1 MRNFTLYAAIC
12 CDVIW
17 MKQNEVFK
25 NNMEV
30 DPRALAN
37 QINSVYE
44 NHRQGWEA
52 KDVIERRLGSWTPP
66 SPLCVEV
73 NFDVAIGETTLA

>member
-1 MRNFTLYAAIC
+1 
-12 CDVIW
+12 
-17 MKQNEVFK
+17 
-25 NNMEV
+25 V

-66 SPLCVEV
+66 SPLCVKV
-73 NFDVAIGETTLA
+73 NFDAAIGETNLA